1 MRATLAGQLLL
12 AALGCAACGRD
23 AETLPSIGRPPA
35 RLLPLPRPDDTFTIE
50 RIATVDGRSESSAA
64 SATVRWRWSAD
75 APDGIEVLRVE
86 GLHTE
91 LWWRSDSGLALWDG
105 DRWQTIEGSAPTSE
119 PVSRERGE
127 LRTTVT
133 TEQATGS
140 GDRTDGCLRLRIAGR
155 DEGDDAKAWMGRVE
169 ERQLCP
175 DRGETTIDLTARG
188 PLGELQERWVRR

>member
-1 MRATLAGQLLL
+1 MRPRFAGTILL
-12 AALGCAACGRD
+12 AALGCAACTRD
-23 AETLPSIGRPPA
+23 AAPAPAASQPPA

-50 RIATVDGRSESSAA
+50 RVATVDGRSDTSAA
-64 SATVRWRWSAD
+64 TATVRWRWSAD
-75 APDGIEVLRVE
+75 AHDGIEVLRVE

-119 PVSRERGE
+119 PVSKERGE
-127 LRTTVT
+127 LRATVT

-140 GDRTDGCLRLRIAGR
+140 GDRSDGCLRLRIAGR
-155 DEGDDAKAWMGRVE
+155 DESDATAPFVRIE

-175 DRGETTIDLTARG
+175 DRGETSIDLTARG
-188 PLGELQERWVRR
+188 PLGEISERWVRR

>member
-1 MRATLAGQLLL
+1 MKATLAGTILL
-12 AALGCAACGRD
+12 AALGYAACGRD
-23 AETLPSIGRPPA
+23 VAPAPSTNQQQA
-35 RLLPLPRPDDTFTIE
+35 RLLPLPRPDDTFAIE
-50 RIATVDGRSESSAA
+50 RVATVDGRSDTSSAT
-64 SATVRWRWSAD
+64 ATVRWLWSAD
-75 APDGIEVLRVE
+75 ASDGIEVLRVE

-127 LRTTVT
+127 LRATVT

-140 GDRTDGCLRLRIAGR
+140 GDRADGCLRLRIAGR
-155 DEGDDAKAWMGRVE
+155 DEGDDATAPFVRIE

-175 DRGETTIDLTARG
+175 DRGETTIEFTARG

>member
-1 MRATLAGQLLL
+1 MMAPRAAQLLV

-23 AETLPSIGRPPA
+23 AVPAPTANQPPA

-105 DRWQTIEGSAPTSE
+105 DRWQTIEGAAPTSE
-119 PVSRERGE
+119 PVSRERGD
-127 LRTTVT
+127 LRATVT

-155 DEGDDAKAWMGRVE
+155 KEGDGATAWMGRVE

-175 DRGETTIDLTARG
+175 ERGETSIDRTARG